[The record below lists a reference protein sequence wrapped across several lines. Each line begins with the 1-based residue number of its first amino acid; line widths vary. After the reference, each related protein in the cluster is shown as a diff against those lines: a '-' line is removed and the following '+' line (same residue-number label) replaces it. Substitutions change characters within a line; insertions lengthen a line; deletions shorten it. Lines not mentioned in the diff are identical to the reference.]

1 MSLDNNSVSE
11 YLTFYV
17 NGVLFAINSLY
28 IDSVASLQNVT
39 RIPRSDITIDGIT
52 SFRDSTIPVINLG
65 GYLFNKNIE
74 EAEHKQCIVCKIAD
88 KNIAFRINSVKNIVI
103 INNSELMPVDSIL
116 RNYCDMLEGF
126 MTDKDKN
133 ITEILDIKHI
143 IGQYESLCDN

>member
-39 RIPRSDITIDGIT
+39 KIPRSDITIDGIV
-52 SFRDSTIPVINLG
+52 SFRNNTIPVINLG

-74 EAEHKQCIVCKIAD
+74 ETEHKQCIVCNIAN
-88 KNIAFRINSVKNIVI
+88 KNIAFRIDSIKDIKR

-126 MTDKDKN
+126 MTDEDRN

-143 IGQYESLCDN
+143 IVQYESLCDN

>member
-1 MSLDNNSVSE
+1 MSLNTSSVSE

-28 IDSVASLQNVT
+28 IDSVASLQNIT
-39 RIPRSDITIDGIT
+39 RIPRSDITIDGVA

-74 EAEHKQCIVCKIAD
+74 ETEHQQCIVCKIAD
-88 KNIAFRINSVKNIVI
+88 KSIAFRIDSVKNIVRI
-103 INNSELMPVDSIL
+103 DNSELISVDSIL
-116 RNYCDMLEGF
+116 RNYCNMLEGF
-126 MTDKDKN
+126 MTDENKN
-133 ITEILDIKHI
+133 IAEILDIRHI

>member
-39 RIPRSDITIDGIT
+39 KIPRSDITIDGVA

-74 EAEHKQCIVCKIAD
+74 ETEHQQCIVCKIAD
-88 KNIAFRINSVKNIVI
+88 KSIAFRIDSIKDIKRI
-103 INNSELMPVDSIL
+103 DNNELMPVDSML
-116 RNYCDMLEGF
+116 RNYCDMIEGF
-126 MTDKDKN
+126 MADEDRN

-143 IGQYESLCDN
+143 IVQYESLCDN

>member
-1 MSLDNNSVSE
+1 MSLNNSSISE

-28 IDSVASLQNVT
+28 IDSVASLQNIT
-39 RIPRSDITIDGIT
+39 RIPRSDITIDGVA

-74 EAEHKQCIVCKIAD
+74 ETEHQQCIVCKIAD
-88 KNIAFRINSVKNIVI
+88 KSIAFRIDSVKNIVRI
-103 INNSELMPVDSIL
+103 DNSELISVDSIL
-116 RNYCDMLEGF
+116 RNYCNMLEGF
-126 MTDKDKN
+126 MTDENKN
-133 ITEILDIKHI
+133 IAEILDIRHI